1 MMLFNVIQNDET
13 SFETSASEACE
24 MFFMQKLFLYLIVDR
39 MKYLYHKLKTC
50 HNNSEII
57 LTQRQQLTNK
67 FNFINFF

>member
-1 MMLFNVIQNDET
+1 MMLFNVIQNEET
-13 SFETSASEACE
+13 SFETSANVKCV
-24 MFFMQKLFLYLIVDR
+24 MFFMQKLILYLIMDR

-57 LTQRQQLTNK
+57 LTQRQQLTIK